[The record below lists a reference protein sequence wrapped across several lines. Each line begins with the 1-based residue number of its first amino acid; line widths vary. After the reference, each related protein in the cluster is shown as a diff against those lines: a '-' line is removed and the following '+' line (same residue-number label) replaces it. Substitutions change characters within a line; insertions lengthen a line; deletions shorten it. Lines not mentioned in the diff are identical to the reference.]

1 MTSDVPTR
9 SALLLLA
16 LLAPATAG
24 CRKKPKP
31 LEPPAKTTSVTSA
44 PSAPSAKAST
54 SVEPLAPPRGTVPG
68 AVYFDHTNGISY
80 ILEDGS
86 LGDIRGSYSH
96 LTRGADGKAYAVS
109 GYGSSSSIVRLERG
123 IAKQVS
129 RSPIAVWSFAVAAD
143 GTLVV
148 FGDKR
153 AARYDGQT
161 WKQVPCEVTYVSHV
175 EALPTGGAIFASS
188 ASIVRFDGTSCVEE
202 KRSGTPLSRG
212 GLLPLGDKLL
222 LTDSFASREMDASP
236 KAAPFAALGASI
248 TYAAGARGLVLFNH
262 FQAKTQQD
270 TTWLYGAD
278 GHALEQRVSS
288 RDALLDDSGRTWK
301 ISDGVLT
308 VRPLFEGEPTVYPI
322 GTLAALDDFT
332 SGMMLPERG
341 VVLAGGPKLPP
352 VGEVRRSPRVT
363 GRITIGGRPA
373 ANVPFEICLDAGYYG
388 NGSPCAGKASKLT
401 ATTDEKGGFTFTDV
415 PLGSYDLTLKTGGK
429 WSVDH
434 VTELHHFVAGK
445 PKDVGTIRYR

>member
-1 MTSDVPTR
+1 MTSHVSTR
-9 SALLLLA
+9 AALILLA
-16 LLAPATAG
+16 ILAPATSA
-24 CRKKPKP
+24 CRKKAKP

-44 PSAPSAKAST
+44 PPPPSAKASAL
-54 SVEPLAPPRGTVPG
+54 VEPLAPPQSPPPG
-68 AVYFDHTNGISY
+68 AAYFDHANGISY

-86 LGDIRGSYSH
+86 LGDIKGSYSH
-96 LTRGADGKAYAVS
+96 LTRGADGKAYAVG
-109 GYGSSSSIVRLERG
+109 GYGSSSIVRLERG
-123 IAKQVS
+123 IAKQVA
-129 RSPIAVWSFAVAAD
+129 RSPISVWSFAVGAD
-143 GTLVV
+143 GMLFV

-153 AARYDGQT
+153 AARYDGKT
-161 WKQVPCEVTYVSHV
+161 WKQVPCEVTYVSHI
-175 EALPTGGAIFASS
+175 EALPTGGAVFAST
-188 ASIVRFDGTSCVEE
+188 ASIVRFDGASCTEE
-202 KRSGTPLSRG
+202 KRSETPLSRG

-222 LTDSFASREMDASP
+222 LTDWSASRDLNAAP

-248 TYAAGARGLVLFNH
+248 TYAASARGLVLFNH

-322 GTLAALDDFT
+322 GTLPVLDDVT

-341 VVLAGGPKLPP
+341 VVLGGGPKLPP

-363 GRITIGGRPA
+363 GRIVIGGKPA

-388 NGSPCAGKASKLT
+388 NGSPCAGKASKLS
-401 ATTDEKGGFTFTDV
+401 ATTDEKGAFTFTDV
-415 PLGSYDLTLKTGGK
+415 PLGSYDLTIKTGGK